1 MDKLPPYLKLK
12 ILGELGN
19 DLKRLSTTPVQD
31 RNPISKVIDVK
42 SIDKTKLSFFSQE
55 DIITLQERGFIVKD
69 GFLGDSKKIQESYN
83 EVVEMDRN
91 GDLRTSGMRSK
102 VENWKESSMRGDR
115 MAWIDPSKLRKGSL
129 QDTTRSLHSLRLE
142 LDNATNLNCKRVSM
156 QVALYPGGGSR
167 YVKHI
172 DAVSGGPQ
180 RRITCLLYLNHAW
193 KSTDGGQLRLYP
205 PLTSQKNISS
215 SSKNVTNKLTNKTNL
230 KSEQKT
236 VGDTCTSPEYVDV
249 DPIGDRVVVFLS
261 GCVEHEVIAA
271 KQKRAA
277 LTMWLY

>member
-91 GDLRTSGMRSK
+91 GDLRTSGMR
-102 VENWKESSMRGDR
+102 
-115 MAWIDPSKLRKGSL
+115 LRKGSL

-215 SSKNVTNKLTNKTNL
+215 SSKNVTNKLTKKTNL